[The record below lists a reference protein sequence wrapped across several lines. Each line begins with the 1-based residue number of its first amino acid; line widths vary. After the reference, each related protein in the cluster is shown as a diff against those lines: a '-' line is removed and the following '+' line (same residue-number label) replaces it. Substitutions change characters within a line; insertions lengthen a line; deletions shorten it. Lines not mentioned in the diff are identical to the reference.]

1 MLRDQQSEEGRVVVA
16 QVQPLEVLGLDL
28 RHALVDKG
36 AQAYRECIAWAL
48 DVVTGARRRGEIT
61 AEEQRQASE
70 TMLTLQSSLTTLYNY
85 QFQVMPFMYTQLVS
99 FACAFYLIVYAILK
113 GLHFTPD
120 ATVDYGFVFPFLALT
135 LTTVT
140 SLGLLEVG
148 SIISNPCGDE
158 AEDFAIYTFVDRTV
172 KGSRKVIDAP
182 VIGSSE
188 HV

>member
-1 MLRDQQSEEGRVVVA
+1 M
-16 QVQPLEVLGLDL
+16 
-28 RHALVDKG
+28 
-36 AQAYRECIAWAL
+36 
-48 DVVTGARRRGEIT
+48 
-61 AEEQRQASE
+61 
-70 TMLTLQSSLTTLYNY
+70 
-85 QFQVMPFMYTQLVS
+85 
-99 FACAFYLIVYAILK
+99 YAILK

>member
-1 MLRDQQSEEGRVVVA
+1 
-16 QVQPLEVLGLDL
+16 
-28 RHALVDKG
+28 
-36 AQAYRECIAWAL
+36 
-48 DVVTGARRRGEIT
+48 
-61 AEEQRQASE
+61 
-70 TMLTLQSSLTTLYNY
+70 MLTLQSSLTTLYNY

-148 SIISNPCGDE
+148 SIHLEPVRRRGRGLCDLHLRRPHGEGLAQGDRR
-158 AEDFAIYTFVDRTV
+158 AGDRVERARVRLELMRRSSDQVYSLNCTLTGV
-172 KGSRKVIDAP
+172 GATRGSGCYFSRSVHAVSGQGRWDPARSRRS
-182 VIGSSE
+182 G
-188 HV
+188 